1 MTEGLKMA
9 VFELILEIIIIILSL
24 ILIVSVAL
32 QKSKSEGIT
41 GVTASSESDNYFGK
55 SKELANDEKLARI
68 TKVATI
74 IFVVISLILTV
85 LFAMDSAKEKEEKSD
100 TDTTTTGY
108 VLTDVANV

>member
-1 MTEGLKMA
+1 MA

-24 ILIVSVAL
+24 VLIVSVAL

-68 TKVATI
+68 TKATTI
-74 IFVVISLILTV
+74 IFVVVSLILTI
-85 LFAMDSAKEKEEKSD
+85 LFAMDSAKKNEKKAD
-100 TDTTTTGY
+100 TDTTTTGC
-108 VLTDVANV
+108 VVTGVANI

>member
-1 MTEGLKMA
+1 MD
-9 VFELILEIIIIILSL
+9 VIELILEILIILLSL

-68 TKVATI
+68 TKVSAI
-74 IFVVISLILTV
+74 IFVVVSLVLTV
-85 LFAMDSAKEKEEKSD
+85 LFAMDSAKAKETS
-100 TDTTTTGY
+100 TDTEAYAT
-108 VLTDVANV
+108 VAVTEI